1 MSSTPPDL
9 PRPAAASADA
19 APPYVRIHGIN
30 IYVRD
35 QDRALD
41 FYLRKL
47 GFQLAFDARLQNGQR
62 WVAVAPPEGNTVLV
76 LIAPRRNTPEY
87 KLIGRATHVV
97 FVTEDVIARVR
108 EWSGRG
114 VRFLGAPRL
123 NRIKY
128 DEFQTSRAEGVI
140 IGKERPVWGGAVAR
154 FRDADGNTFA
164 LFSFD
169 EITHSIEAQRRAAQE
184 RAEQERRAAQELEIA
199 KQVQSRLF
207 PQTRPPLS
215 GLDYAGMCIQARQ
228 VGGDYYDFLPL
239 GEGRL
244 GLVIGDIS
252 GKGIAA
258 ALLMANLQANL
269 RSQCAIAVDEPQ
281 RMLRAVNHLFCQ
293 STTDGA
299 FATLFFAEYE
309 DSTGRLRYANCGHH
323 PALLLRRGGAVE
335 RLSATTTVLGIFD
348 SWDCAIAER
357 QLQPGDT
364 LALYTDGIT
373 EARDDAEEE
382 FGEERLAAALEAH
395 AALEPGD
402 LLRAVVADVR
412 RHSPREQQDDI
423 TLIIARRR

>member
-1 MSSTPPDL
+1 MSSVPPNL
-9 PRPAAASADA
+9 PSPAPSTNEAQ
-19 APPYVRIHGIN
+19 PYVRIHGIN

-35 QDRALD
+35 QDRALN
-41 FYLRKL
+41 FYLNQL

-62 WVAVAPPEGNTVLV
+62 WVAVSPPEGNTLLM
-76 LIAPRRNTPEY
+76 LIVPRKNSPEQ

-97 FVTEDVIARVR
+97 FVTEDVAARVR
-108 EWSGRG
+108 EWASRG
-114 VRFLGAPRL
+114 VRFIGTPRL
-123 NRIKY
+123 NRIRY
-128 DEFQTSRAEGVI
+128 DETQTSRAEGVI
-140 IGKERPVWGGAVAR
+140 IGKERPIWGGAVAR

-169 EITHSIEAQRRAAQE
+169 EITHAIEEQRRTAQE
-184 RAEQERRAAQELEIA
+184 KLEQERRAAQELEIA

-207 PQTRPPLS
+207 PQTLPPLA

-228 VGGDYYDFLPL
+228 VGGDYYDFLQL
-239 GEGRL
+239 GDGRL

-299 FATLFFAEYE
+299 FATLLFAEYE
-309 DSTGRLRYANCGHH
+309 DSTGRLRYANCGHL
-323 PALLLRRGGAVE
+323 PALVLRRNGSVE
-335 RLSATTTVLGIFD
+335 RLSATATVLGIF
-348 SWDCAIAER
+348 SQWDCTIAEQ
-357 QLQPGDT
+357 QLDPGDT

-373 EARDDAEEE
+373 EARNSADDE
-382 FGEERLAAALEAH
+382 FGEQRLAAALQSH
-395 AALEPGD
+395 AALEPTD
-402 LLRAVVADVR
+402 LLRAVVSDVR
-412 RHSPREQQDDI
+412 RHSPRDQQDDL